1 MVGEALWKTE
11 RECFL
16 WLGILLCCGSWWV
29 RERSCSSCNKWFLQ
43 SIQHK
48 PRRWEEAGA
57 GLCRV
62 SWSCKPHFCVCVCV
76 LQLLQEGRECGSCSL
91 WDACVGDP
99 SSPCPRD
106 VIPWA
111 FHACPREQRGQ
122 RMLQNSQ
129 NSVIWGGGVVFHL
142 LQWKRGHS
150 QAPLLFPEWP
160 EALGVENSKDLVVFR
175 VGKEW
180 DAQPWLRD
188 GSCIPQEGLGE
199 GQSCSWPGWSC

>member
-1 MVGEALWKTE
+1 MENRKGMFFVAGNPPLLWQLVGEGEELQLLQQMVPSEHPAQTQEVGGGWSRTVQGLLVMQTP
-11 RECFL
+11 FL
-16 WLGILLCCGSWWV
+16 
-29 RERSCSSCNKWFLQ
+29 
-43 SIQHK
+43 
-48 PRRWEEAGA
+48 
-57 GLCRV
+57 
-62 SWSCKPHFCVCVCV
+62 CVCV

-91 WDACVGDP
+91 WDAYNVGDP

-129 NSVIWGGGVVFHL
+129 NSVVWGGGVVFHL